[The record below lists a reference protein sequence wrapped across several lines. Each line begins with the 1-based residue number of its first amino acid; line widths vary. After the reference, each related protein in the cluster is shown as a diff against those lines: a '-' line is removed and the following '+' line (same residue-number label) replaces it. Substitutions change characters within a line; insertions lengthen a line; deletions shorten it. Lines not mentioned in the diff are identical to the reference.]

1 MKNED
6 TNKTSATQDAATVA
20 ASPPEPDDTT
30 APIEEAIDEPGT
42 SVPQEPQKAER
53 PDAPDSPETAD
64 ASDALVSPAPNMKAG
79 TGAGMA
85 ERVMSNSINASD
97 SDAINNNLEAL
108 ASGRMHL
115 HVGT

>member
-6 TNKTSATQDAATVA
+6 TNKTSETQNAVTVTE
-20 ASPPEPDDTT
+20 SPPEPDATT
-30 APIEEAIDEPGT
+30 VPIEEAIDEAGA
-42 SVPQEPQKAER
+42 SVPQEPQTSDST
-53 PDAPDSPETAD
+53 DAPDSPETAD
-64 ASDALVSPAPNMKAG
+64 ASDAWVSPVPNMKAG
-79 TGAGMA
+79 TGAGMV
-85 ERVMSNSINASD
+85 ERVMANSINASD

>member
-6 TNKTSATQDAATVA
+6 TNKASETQDAVTLT
-20 ASPPEPDDTT
+20 ASPPEPDDTI
-30 APIEEAIDEPGT
+30 APIEEAIDEAGI
-42 SVPQEPQKAER
+42 SAPQEPQTSDST
-53 PDAPDSPETAD
+53 DAPDSPETAD
-64 ASDALVSPAPNMKAG
+64 ASISPAPNMKAG

-85 ERVMSNSINASD
+85 ESVMSNSINASD

-108 ASGRMHL
+108 ASGRMQL